1 MKEVRVKVHSEV
13 GIITN
18 SSTTIYSQ
26 VTKRGLDNLIN
37 IVDTMLKIGGSEFK
51 ATDLFNFDI
60 SVDGDYLD
68 DYRSDKLYDEAEDG
82 DTVSYRDYKAKV
94 LSGEIEKPEW
104 WDVDIDKFV
113 RDHQLDTY
121 LRITPKTENENV
133 VLASK
138 MMSNL
143 SNLFESFEGYN

>member
-13 GIITN
+13 GIITD

-26 VTKRGLDNLIN
+26 VTKRGLVNLIN

-60 SVDGDYLD
+60 SVDEDYLD
-68 DYRSDKLYDEAEDG
+68 DYRSDKLYYDDR
-82 DTVSYRDYKAKV
+82 SINYRDYKAKV

-104 WDVDIDKFV
+104 WVVDVDKLVED
-113 RDHQLDTY
+113 RELETY
-121 LRITPKTENENV
+121 LRITPKTDDENV
-133 VLASK
+133 VLVSK
-138 MMSNL
+138 MMGELN
-143 SNLFESFEGYN
+143 NLFYSFEGSN

>member
-51 ATDLFNFDI
+51 ATDLFNFEI
-60 SVDGDYLD
+60 SVDEDYLD
-68 DYRSDKLYDEAEDG
+68 DYRSDKLYYDDR
-82 DTVSYRDYKAKV
+82 SINYRDYKAKV

-104 WDVDIDKFV
+104 WVVDVDKLVED
-113 RDHQLDTY
+113 RELETY
-121 LRITPKTENENV
+121 LRIIPKTDDENV
-133 VLASK
+133 VLVSK
-138 MMSNL
+138 MMGELN
-143 SNLFESFEGYN
+143 NLFYSFESSN

>member
-51 ATDLFNFDI
+51 ATDLFNFEI
-60 SVDGDYLD
+60 SVDEDYLD
-68 DYRSDKLYDEAEDG
+68 DYRSDKLYYDDR
-82 DTVSYRDYKAKV
+82 SINYRDYKAKV

-104 WDVDIDKFV
+104 WVVDVDKLVED
-113 RDHQLDTY
+113 RELETY
-121 LRITPKTENENV
+121 LRITPKTDDENV
-133 VLASK
+133 VLVSK
-138 MMSNL
+138 MMGELN
-143 SNLFESFEGYN
+143 NLFYSFEGYN

>member
-1 MKEVRVKVHSEV
+1 MEEVRVKVHSEV

-51 ATDLFNFDI
+51 ATDLFNFEI
-60 SVDGDYLD
+60 SVDEDYLD
-68 DYRSDKLYDEAEDG
+68 DYRSDKLYYDDR
-82 DTVSYRDYKAKV
+82 SINYRDYKAKV

-104 WDVDIDKFV
+104 WVVDVDKLVED
-113 RDHQLDTY
+113 RELETY
-121 LRITPKTENENV
+121 LRITPKTDDENV
-133 VLASK
+133 VLVSK
-138 MMSNL
+138 MMGELN
-143 SNLFESFEGYN
+143 NLFYSFEGSN

>member
-51 ATDLFNFDI
+51 ATDLFNFEI
-60 SVDGDYLD
+60 SVDEDYLD
-68 DYRSDKLYDEAEDG
+68 NYRYDIFYDKIEDG
-82 DTVSYRDYKAKV
+82 TYQDYKAKV

-104 WDVDIDKFV
+104 WDVDVNKFTGD
-113 RDHQLDTY
+113 RQLDTY
-121 LRITPKTENENV
+121 PKITPKSEDENV
-133 VLASK
+133 VLVSK
-138 MMSNL
+138 MMSDL

>member
-1 MKEVRVKVHSEV
+1 MEEVRVKVHSEV

-51 ATDLFNFDI
+51 ATDLFNFEI
-60 SVDGDYLD
+60 SVDEDYLD
-68 DYRSDKLYDEAEDG
+68 DYRSDKLYYDDR
-82 DTVSYRDYKAKV
+82 SINYRDYKAKV

-104 WDVDIDKFV
+104 WVVDVDKLVED
-113 RDHQLDTY
+113 RELETY
-121 LRITPKTENENV
+121 LRITPKTDDENV
-133 VLASK
+133 VLVSK
-138 MMSNL
+138 MMGELN
-143 SNLFESFEGYN
+143 NLFYSF

>member
-37 IVDTMLKIGGSEFK
+37 IVDTMLKIGGSEFR
-51 ATDLFNFDI
+51 ATDLFNFEI
-60 SVDGDYLD
+60 SVCEDYLD
-68 DYRSDKLYDEAEDG
+68 DYRSDKLYDD
-82 DTVSYRDYKAKV
+82 DRSINYRDYKAKV

-104 WDVDIDKFV
+104 WDVDVNKFTGD
-113 RDHQLDTY
+113 RQLDTY
-121 LRITPKTENENV
+121 LKITPKSEDENV
-133 VLASK
+133 VLVSK
-138 MMSNL
+138 MMSDL
-143 SNLFESFEGYN
+143 SNLFESFEGSN

>member
-26 VTKRGLDNLIN
+26 VTKRGLVNLIN

-51 ATDLFNFDI
+51 ATDLFNFEI
-60 SVDGDYLD
+60 SVDEDYLD
-68 DYRSDKLYDEAEDG
+68 DYRSDKLYYDDR
-82 DTVSYRDYKAKV
+82 SINYRDYKAKV

-104 WDVDIDKFV
+104 WVVDVDKLVED
-113 RDHQLDTY
+113 RELETY
-121 LRITPKTENENV
+121 LRITPKTDDENV
-133 VLASK
+133 VLVSK
-138 MMSNL
+138 MMGELN
-143 SNLFESFEGYN
+143 NLFYSFEGSN